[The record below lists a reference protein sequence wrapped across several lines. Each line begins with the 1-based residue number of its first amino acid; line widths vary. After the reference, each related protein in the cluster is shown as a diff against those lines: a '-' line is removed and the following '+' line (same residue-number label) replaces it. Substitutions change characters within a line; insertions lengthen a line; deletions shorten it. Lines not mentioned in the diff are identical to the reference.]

1 MVKRQKL
8 DLPVNVNPVKTMANR
23 TYTENERR
31 ALELLILG
39 GGSVLESRIPDRNEV
54 DPVFKSVTPGH
65 TVYRKLE
72 RLGLV
77 FYSEEEPMDLP
88 GDSLDG
94 FTFTR
99 EIYITETGRSV
110 LSTTR

>member
-1 MVKRQKL
+1 MGNKV
-8 DLPVNVNPVKTMANR
+8 
-23 TYTENERR
+23 YTENELR
-31 ALELLILG
+31 ALELLVLE

-54 DPVFKSVTPGH
+54 DHVFKTVTPGH

-77 FYSEEEPMDLP
+77 FYSEEDPLDMP
-88 GDSLDG
+88 GDPLDG

-99 EIYITETGRSV
+99 EIYITDTGRSV
-110 LSTTR
+110 LSAK